1 MRTHMSEEKYLQLI
15 LENQE
20 KMAVKIDAELEKS
33 NNRIA
38 LLEQFMIQTQTKELH
53 QENVAKSL
61 KWFFG
66 TALAII
72 SIYVTYIL
80 TK

>member
-1 MRTHMSEEKYLQLI
+1 MSEERYLELI

-20 KMAVKIDAELEKS
+20 KLSNKIDAELEKS
-33 NNRIA
+33 NIRIV
-38 LLEQFMIQTQTKELH
+38 LLEQFMIQTQTKEIH

-66 TALAII
+66 TALAVI